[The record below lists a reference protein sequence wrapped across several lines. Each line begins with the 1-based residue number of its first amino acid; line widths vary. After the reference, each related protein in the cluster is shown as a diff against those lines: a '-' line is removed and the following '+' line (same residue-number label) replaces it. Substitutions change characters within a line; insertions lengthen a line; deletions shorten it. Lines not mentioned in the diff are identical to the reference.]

1 MTPDHK
7 GIITGAAVSSSIA
20 ADEELGGMASEELDN
35 NNALTLPS
43 NAPNGSRMVPGG
55 CAICLCPY
63 EPDDQVTW
71 SNQEKC
77 QHAFHSECI
86 IPWLAKKQEPR
97 CPCCR
102 QEYCVVMPLLTP
114 RRDLVTSSNS
124 NSIPNNP
131 YESSFVRLPFSF
143 SALLERPPTAAFQMA
158 IEDDGVVAHPQNRNE
173 PNENSQEARVV
184 PSQETTEA
192 ESSTDMEVLVASIE
206 EGPSQQNEA
215 SEESAET
222 ATHDDVDIRV
232 PVEEASPPSPSEV
245 SAPQSRSP
253 TAENTLPSSSLPST
267 HPEPTA
273 GEETS
278 PPSESQSTP
287 PS

>member
-1 MTPDHK
+1 
-7 GIITGAAVSSSIA
+7 
-20 ADEELGGMASEELDN
+20 
-35 NNALTLPS
+35 
-43 NAPNGSRMVPGG
+43 
-55 CAICLCPY
+55 
-63 EPDDQVTW
+63 
-71 SNQEKC
+71 
-77 QHAFHSECI
+77 
-86 IPWLAKKQEPR
+86 
-97 CPCCR
+97 
-102 QEYCVVMPLLTP
+102 
-114 RRDLVTSSNS
+114 
-124 NSIPNNP
+124 
-131 YESSFVRLPFSF
+131 
-143 SALLERPPTAAFQMA
+143 MA
-158 IEDDGVVAHPQNRNE
+158 IEDDGIVAHPQNRNE

>member
-1 MTPDHK
+1 MTPDRK

-20 ADEELGGMASEELDN
+20 ADEELGGMAPEELDQ
-35 NNALTLPS
+35 NNALKLPS

-71 SNQEKC
+71 SKLDKC

-86 IPWLAKKQEPR
+86 IPWLAKKQEPK

-102 QEYCVVMPLLTP
+102 QEYCVVVPLLTP

-143 SALLERPPTAAFQMA
+143 SALLERPPMAAFQRA
-158 IEDDGVVAHPQNRNE
+158 IEDDGVVIPQDRNE
-173 PNENSQEARVV
+173 PNESSQEARVV

-192 ESSTDMEVLVASIE
+192 ESSTDMEVMVDSIE

-222 ATHDDVDIRV
+222 TTHDDVDIQV
-232 PVEEASPPSPSEV
+232 LVEGESPPSPSEA
-245 SAPQSRSP
+245 SAPQSQSP
-253 TAENTLPSSSLPST
+253 TAEATLPSSSFPST
-267 HPEPTA
+267 HPEPTT
-273 GEETS
+273 GEEST
-278 PPSESQSTP
+278 PPSESQSSP